1 MLRKMAS
8 DVGYLFSLSLFIF
21 SVIFSRTRAEIF
33 TALVDLENLVY
44 RERELKF
51 ELENYVNLEL
61 ERLNKLQK
69 FLDKVNAAHEGVGSD
84 VSRYLGHPVNSY
96 LEIRRFYKDWP
107 NVERL
112 IQIDNSEAL
121 SDAIAKHKEA
131 FSDKEDYD
139 GAIAALLR
147 LQDTY
152 QLQPSTFTEG
162 KLPGTVPSPQMTLS
176 EVYDVG
182 RHAYVNSDMF
192 YTKSWMEETLKV
204 YNKQED
210 HEDVSLFDIYD
221 HLSFSEYKRGNFF
234 KALNYSLKM
243 VELDPTHERAQSN
256 VAYFGEEVKMYKKT
270 GRRGDT
276 GIISETKVKP
286 RRERDNWH
294 QTSSF
299 QNYERLCRG
308 EIRNLTR
315 WEESKMICWY
325 YNDASRLKIKPAKL
339 ERVFLKPEIIIFRDV
354 LSDAEMNTIK
364 ELASPRLRRATIQHP
379 VTGKLEFANYRI
391 SKSGWLKDSDHE
403 VIRRVSQRIE
413 DLTGLTMDTAE
424 ELQIVNYGIAGHYE
438 PHYDFARDTED
449 KFTSLGTGNRI
460 ATFLAYM
467 SNVEAGGGTV
477 FTQVGTTLFPS
488 KGDAAF
494 WWNLK
499 RSGDGDVSTRH
510 AGCPVLVG
518 SKWVANKWIHERG
531 QEFRRRCSLSRHE

>member
-21 SVIFSRTRAEIF
+21 SVIFSRTRAELF

>member
-1 MLRKMAS
+1 MAS
-8 DVGYLFSLSLFIF
+8 DVCYLFSLSLFI
-21 SVIFSRTRAEIF
+21 SSIIFSRTRAEAF

-51 ELENYVNLEL
+51 ELQNYVNLEL

-107 NVERL
+107 DVERL

-131 FSDKEDYD
+131 FSDKEDYE

-162 KLPGTVPSPQMTLS
+162 KLPGRVSSPQMTLS

-192 YTKSWMEETLKV
+192 YTKSWMEETLKF

-221 HLSFSEYKRGNFF
+221 HLSFSEYQRGNFF

-243 VELDPTHERAQSN
+243 VELDPTHERAQGN

-276 GIISETKVKP
+276 GIITETKVKP
-286 RRERDNWH
+286 RSERNDWH

-315 WEESKMICWY
+315 WEESKMVCWY
-325 YNDASRLKIKPAKL
+325 YNDASRLKIKPAKI
-339 ERVFLKPEIIIFRDV
+339 ERVFLKPEIVIFRDV

-438 PHYDFARDTED
+438 PHYDFARETED

>member
-1 MLRKMAS
+1 MAS
-8 DVGYLFSLSLFIF
+8 LLCCSYFLWLLTFSLIF
-21 SVIFSRTRAEIF
+21 ARSRAELF

-44 RERELKF
+44 RERELRF
-51 ELENYVNLEL
+51 ELERYVSSEL
-61 ERLNKLQK
+61 ERLTKLQE
-69 FLDKVNAAHEGVGSD
+69 FLAKVNAAHEVVGDD

-96 LEIRRFYKDWP
+96 LEIRRFHKEWP
-107 NVERL
+107 EVERL

-121 SDAIAKHKEA
+121 LDVIANHKEA
-131 FSDKEDYD
+131 FPGKEDYD

-152 QLQPSTFTEG
+152 QLQPSAFTQG
-162 KLPGTVPSPQMTLS
+162 KLSSLVSSPKMTVS
-176 EVYDVG
+176 EVYDIG
-182 RHAYVNSDMF
+182 RHAYINSDMF
-192 YTKSWMEETLKV
+192 YTKSWMEETLTLH
-204 YNKQED
+204 NKQD
-210 HEDVSLFDIYD
+210 NHKDVGLFDIYD
-221 HLSFSEYKRGNFF
+221 HLSFSEYKRGNFL
-234 KALNYSLKM
+234 KALTYSLRM
-243 VELDPTHERAQSN
+243 VELDPTHERAQGN

-276 GIISETKVKP
+276 GIITDTTVKP
-286 RRERDNWH
+286 RNERNNWH

-308 EIRNLTR
+308 EVRNLTK
-315 WEESKMICWY
+315 WEESKMRCWY
-325 YNDASRLKIKPAKL
+325 YSDPPRLKIKPVKV
-339 ERVFLKPEIIIFRDV
+339 ERVFVKPEIIIFRGILTD
-354 LSDAEMNTIK
+354 SEMNTIK
-364 ELASPRLRRATIQHP
+364 ELAAPRLRRATIQHP
-379 VTGKLEFANYRI
+379 VTGNLEYANYRI

-403 VIRRVSQRIE
+403 LIRRVSLRIE
-413 DLTGLTMDTAE
+413 DVSGLTMDTAE

-438 PHYDFARDTED
+438 PHYDFARDHED
-449 KFTSLGTGNRI
+449 KFSSLGTGNRI

-499 RSGDGDVSTRH
+499 RSGAGDESTRH

-531 QEFRRRCSLSRHE
+531 QEFRRRCGLSRHQ